1 MHTQSLLSGYTPDA
15 ATFTLMKMETLDGKE
30 HFATW
35 KHTYLCLAGIRI
47 FCGMSDK
54 IQKVTVDKWLWC
66 HTCKKCWQ
74 SIAEDESTAYED
86 LSANQNQDFN
96 NTVI

>member
-1 MHTQSLLSGYTPDA
+1 
-15 ATFTLMKMETLDGKE
+15 MKMETFDSKE

-35 KHTYLCLAGIRI
+35 KHIYLCLAGIRI

-54 IQKVTVDKWLWC
+54 IQKVTVDKLLLRC

-74 SIAEDESTAYED
+74 SIAESELRLQQYCNIKCGNKNILDK
-86 LSANQNQDFN
+86 LSNIS
-96 NTVI
+96 V

>member
-1 MHTQSLLSGYTPDA
+1 
-15 ATFTLMKMETLDGKE
+15 MKMETFDSKE

-35 KHTYLCLAGIRI
+35 KHICLCLAGIRI

-54 IQKVTVDKWLWC
+54 IQKVTVDKLLLKC

-74 SIAEDESTAYED
+74 SIAKDESTACEG
-86 LSANQNQDFN
+86 LLANQNQEFN